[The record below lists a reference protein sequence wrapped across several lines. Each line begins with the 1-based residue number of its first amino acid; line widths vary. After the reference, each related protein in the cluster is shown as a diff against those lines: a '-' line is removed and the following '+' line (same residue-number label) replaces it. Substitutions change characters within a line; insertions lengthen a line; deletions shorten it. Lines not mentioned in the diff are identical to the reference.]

1 MARDPRNSNR
11 ESSLFEKVRPGA
23 HRCGGT
29 GEPVNE
35 DDPGALI
42 PTRAFDPVILE
53 PTLRSTLSSHDAES
67 IVTAISLSPA
77 TSTFPPMESSN
88 GHQIAI
94 DELGVDLKDATFVV
108 VDLETTGGSPD
119 SAEITEIG
127 AVKVRGGIVVGE
139 FQTLVNPGSEIP
151 PFITVLTGIT
161 DAMVCEAPKID
172 EVLPSFFEFVGSE
185 SSTFLVAHNAPF
197 DVSFLRAATIRSRRV
212 WPKYRVLDTA
222 KIARRVLTRDE
233 VPNNKLSTLAPYFG
247 AEITPNHRA
256 LDDAKATVDVL
267 HGLFERLGSFGVTT
281 VEDLIDFSQRLTP
294 AQQAKRHLLQGLPKS
309 PGLYIFRGPDDEALY
324 VGVSKNIASRVRS
337 YFSNSEARSRV
348 LEMIAIAERIET
360 IVTPTVTE
368 AEIRE
373 IRLIKNLK
381 PRYNRRSKFPE
392 KKVWLRLSDENFPRL
407 VTTRGYHSLSDDSGW
422 AGPFSGVEEAE
433 DAKAA
438 IYEISMLRQCTISIT
453 SKSIKLASPCALFEM
468 KKCDAPCVGA
478 QSTDSYATVALQ
490 VKELLHGDASPLESE
505 LRRRMSDL
513 ASAERFEDA
522 LAVRQRL
529 SAFARGVGRGQQIR
543 SLARVKELVIKKDSE
558 LLLIR
563 HGKLAASLA
572 LTGER
577 GDLTLIDLIE
587 SLRSIGEVVEADSTI
602 LPSGNYEE
610 SEKLARILSEEVEL
624 LWIDEALGPWA
635 MPTASAASL
644 RFRLTE
650 NLSDA
655 LRQSEGIDRMGHDRI
670 RS

>member
-1 MARDPRNSNR
+1 
-11 ESSLFEKVRPGA
+11 
-23 HRCGGT
+23 
-29 GEPVNE
+29 
-35 DDPGALI
+35 
-42 PTRAFDPVILE
+42 
-53 PTLRSTLSSHDAES
+53 
-67 IVTAISLSPA
+67 
-77 TSTFPPMESSN
+77 MES
-88 GHQIAI
+88 GGDHQIAI
-94 DELGVDLKDATFVV
+94 DELGINLKDATFVV

-127 AVKVRGGIVVGE
+127 AVKIRGGVVIGE

-161 DAMVCEAPKID
+161 DAMVHEAPKID
-172 EVLPSFFEFVGSE
+172 EVLPSFFEFLGSA

-197 DVSFLRAATIRSRRV
+197 DISFLRAATIRSKRN
-212 WPKYRVLDTA
+212 WPRYRVLDTA

-309 PGLYIFRGPDDEALY
+309 PGLYIFRGPDDEPLY
-324 VGVSKNIASRVRS
+324 IGVSKNIASRVRS

-373 IRLIKNLK
+373 IRLIKSLK

-407 VTTRGYHSLSDDSGW
+407 VTTRGYQSLSDESGW
-422 AGPFSGVEEAE
+422 AGPFSGLEEAE
-433 DAKAA
+433 AAKSA
-438 IYEISMLRQCTISIT
+438 IYEVSMLRQCTLSIT
-453 SKSIKLASPCALFEM
+453 AKSIKLASPCALFEM

-478 QSTDSYATVALQ
+478 QSTDSYATVSVA

-505 LRRRMSDL
+505 LRRRMSEL
-513 ASAERFEDA
+513 SAAERFEDA
-522 LAVRQRL
+522 LSLRQRL

-543 SLARVKELVIKKDSE
+543 SLSRVKELVIKRDAE

-563 HGKLAASLA
+563 YGKLAASMP
-572 LTGER
+572 LTHGANDETITN
-577 GDLTLIDLIE
+577 LVVT
-587 SLRSIGEVVEADSTI
+587 LRSIGEVIEEDSTI

-610 SEKLARILSEEVEL
+610 SEKLARIVLEACEL
-624 LWIDEALGPWA
+624 IWIDEASGPWV

-655 LRQSEGIDRMGHDRI
+655 LRQSEGIDRMGHDSI
-670 RS
+670 RT